1 MVGEEHF
8 ELRTKRLRLRPLV
21 LEDWPAVQRIGGHPS
36 VAPMLASTRT
46 PWPKAAVQAW
56 ITERRYRGT
65 PGFCAAIVMASRGVI
80 GVAGFGPNSE
90 HTLCN
95 CAYFID
101 PRHWGLGYASE
112 AMGAFLDY
120 FMRKFDLCQVEAD
133 HFDDNPASG
142 AVLRKLGFQEIGKG
156 AGKSQARLEPAP
168 VTLYRLRLDDLKAVL

>member
-80 GVAGFGPNSE
+80 GVAGLGPNSE
-90 HTLCN
+90 HALCN

-101 PRHWGLGYASE
+101 PRHRGLG
-112 AMGAFLDY
+112 
-120 FMRKFDLCQVEAD
+120 
-133 HFDDNPASG
+133 
-142 AVLRKLGFQEIGKG
+142 
-156 AGKSQARLEPAP
+156 
-168 VTLYRLRLDDLKAVL
+168 

>member
-1 MVGEEHF
+1 MAREDIF
-8 ELRTKRLRLRPLV
+8 ELQTKRLRLRPLH

-46 PWPKAAVQAW
+46 PWAKAAVQAW

-80 GVAGFGPNSE
+80 GVAGLGPNSE

-95 CAYFID
+95 CAYFMD
-101 PRHWGLGYASE
+101 PWCWGLGYASE

-120 FMRKFDLCQVEAD
+120 FMRKFDLCEVERIFLTTIRPVAP
-133 HFDDNPASG
+133 FCASWG
-142 AVLRKLGFQEIGKG
+142 FKKLVRGRGKRRQGLSLR
-156 AGKSQARLEPAP
+156 P
-168 VTLYRLRLDDLKAVL
+168 